1 MTWKVNSNK
10 KAKKYIYIYIYIYIC
25 FDNFI
30 LFYVKNKWINKK
42 IKIGI
47 SFSMNI
53 HGKYFLKKV
62 MHINFIYNHLLGN
75 CENYHLKPQ
84 TLSLKYL
91 ILFEKGLWDWIS
103 ILLFFIINFY

>member
-1 MTWKVNSNK
+1 
-10 KAKKYIYIYIYIYIC
+10 
-25 FDNFI
+25 
-30 LFYVKNKWINKK
+30 
-42 IKIGI
+42 
-47 SFSMNI
+47 MNI

-91 ILFEKGLWDWIS
+91 ILFEKGL
-103 ILLFFIINFY
+103 